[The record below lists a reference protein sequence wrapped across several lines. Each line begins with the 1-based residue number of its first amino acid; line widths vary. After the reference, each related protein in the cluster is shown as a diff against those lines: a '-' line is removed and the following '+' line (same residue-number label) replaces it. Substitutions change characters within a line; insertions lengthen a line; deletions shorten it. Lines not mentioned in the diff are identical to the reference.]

1 MFGGNNSFV
10 LKIRRA
16 YEKLIEALFAHEDPM
31 WIGSRTFRRLYNI
44 LVNRTYPFAANGG
57 RLWVDYT
64 CELDRATAHRI
75 RLGYWVRLRGDVRL
89 EVLATPHESGEPLI
103 ILDDLTDIGPRSI
116 ISAKNRIHLEREVT
130 SGQSVLIMDHDYAH
144 EDIATPVKNQGVTK
158 GGRIRIE
165 EGCFIGQ
172 GAVIRCNQGELVLG
186 RHCVVAANA
195 LVTRSFP
202 PYCLVA
208 GNPARVVQQFDPVT
222 GDWTVGRSRLQQ
234 TPQTS

>member
-1 MFGGNNSFV
+1 MFGGNDRLVFET
-10 LKIRRA
+10 RQA
-16 YEKLIEALFAHEDPM
+16 YEKLSEVLFANEDPL
-31 WIGSRTFRRLYNI
+31 WLGSRTFRKLYNI
-44 LVNRTYPFAANGG
+44 LVNVTYPFAANGG

-75 RLGYWVRLRGDVRL
+75 RIGHWVRLRGDVRL
-89 EVLATPHESGEPLI
+89 DVLAPPEETGEPLI

-116 ISAKNRIHLEREVT
+116 ISAKNRIHVGREVT

-144 EDIATPVKNQGVTK
+144 EDISTPVKNQGVTK

-165 EGCFIGQ
+165 EGCFVGQ
-172 GAVIRCNQGELVLG
+172 GAVIRCDQGELVLG

-195 LVTRSFP
+195 VVTRSFP

-208 GNPARVVQQFDPVT
+208 GNPARIVQQFDPVK
-222 GDWTVGRSRLQQ
+222 GDWTVGRTRVQQ
-234 TPQTS
+234 TPQAS